1 MTKSFF
7 LTKWLLNGM
16 RWLYQ
21 TIMNGTG
28 MQASY
33 AIVFTILIFTLGVRC
48 LTIFG
53 DIRSRKS
60 SMQMQEIQPDL
71 DKIMKKY
78 QNDPKRMNQE
88 RNKLMKEKGVSTM
101 SGCLPLLIMMPL
113 LFMFINAFRAWSN
126 EQMLSMLLT
135 MDANPTEGLA
145 LFGQY
150 QFLWIRNIWRP
161 DNLTSS
167 AVLTG
172 EQFWR
177 TFAETKNTMVNN
189 FIFFEDHPELGEL
202 LLRMG
207 FFVEDAAGSISFL
220 SGGREIVVSI
230 AEDNTAFL
238 AAYESLMG
246 PIINADMYKDYVN
259 GFAILPL
266 LAGATSFLLSWVS
279 MQQQNKKQ
287 KEQELTNPNNQAGN
301 MGKSMMYIM
310 PAMSVFFCWQYDATF
325 SIYWIISN
333 VIATVIN
340 VILNKT
346 LPAAVERDKQRR
358 EAKLIKERN

>member
-1 MTKSFF
+1 MTNSFF
-7 LTKWLLNGM
+7 LTRWLLAGM
-16 RWLYQ
+16 RWLYES
-21 TIMNGTG
+21 IMSSG

-33 AIVFTILIFTLGVRC
+33 AIVLTIFIFTLGVRC
-48 LTIFG
+48 LTIFS
-53 DIRSRKS
+53 DIKSRKS
-60 SMQMQEIQPDL
+60 SAQMQEIQPDL
-71 DKIMKKY
+71 DRIMKKY

-88 RNKLMKEKGVSTM
+88 RNKFMKEKGVSTM

-126 EQMLSMLLT
+126 EQMLSLLLT
-135 MDANPTEGLA
+135 MDKDPQAGIV
-145 LFGQY
+145 LFNQY
-150 QFLWIRNIWRP
+150 KFFWILNIWRP

-177 TFAETKNTMVNN
+177 TFAQTSSTTVDK
-189 FIFFEDHPELGEL
+189 FIFYTEHQAALDEL

-207 FFVEDAAGSISFL
+207 FFVKDAAGAL
-220 SGGREIVVSI
+220 SI
-230 AEDNTAFL
+230 AEDNTVFL
-238 AAYESLMG
+238 TAYETIMG
-246 PIINADMYKDYVN
+246 PCIDAYKGYVN
-259 GFAILPL
+259 GYAILPI
-266 LAGATSFLLSWVS
+266 LAGGTSFLLSWVS
-279 MQQQNKKQ
+279 MQQQNKNK
-287 KEQELTNPNNQAGN
+287 KEQDNTNPNAQAAN

-340 VILNKT
+340 VILNKK
-346 LPAAVERDKQRR
+346 LPAIVERDKKKR
-358 EAKLIKERN
+358 EAKQIKENK

>member
-7 LTKWLLNGM
+7 LTKWLLSGM
-16 RWLYQ
+16 RWLYES
-21 TIMNGTG
+21 IVNSTG

-33 AIVFTILIFTLGVRC
+33 AIVLTIFIFTLGVRC
-48 LTIFG
+48 LTIFS
-53 DIRSRKS
+53 DIKSRKS

-71 DKIMKKY
+71 DRLMKKY

-126 EQMLSMLLT
+126 EQMLSLLLT
-135 MDANPTEGLA
+135 MDQDPQAGIQ
-145 LFGQY
+145 LFSQY
-150 QFLWIRNIWRP
+150 RFFWILNIWRP

-177 TFAETKNTMVNN
+177 TFAETKATFVDK
-189 FIFFEDHPELGEL
+189 FIFYTEHQEALDEL

-207 FFVEDAAGSISFL
+207 FFVKDAAGAL
-220 SGGREIVVSI
+220 SI
-230 AEDNTAFL
+230 AEDNTVFL
-238 AAYESLMG
+238 AAYETMMG
-246 PIINADMYKDYVN
+246 PCIDAYKGYVN
-259 GFAILPL
+259 GYAILPI
-266 LAGATSFLLSWVS
+266 LAGGTSFLLSWVS

-287 KEQELTNPNNQAGN
+287 QEAELTNPHAQANNL
-301 MGKSMMYIM
+301 GKSMMYIM
-310 PAMSVFFCWQYDATF
+310 PVMSVFFCWQYDATF

-340 VILNKT
+340 VILNKK
-346 LPAAVERDKQRR
+346 LPAIVERDKKRR
-358 EAKLIKERN
+358 EAKLIKEKN

>member
-1 MTKSFF
+1 
-7 LTKWLLNGM
+7 M
-16 RWLYQ
+16 RWLYE
-21 TIMNGTG
+21 TIVSSTG

-33 AIVFTILIFTLGVRC
+33 AIVLTIFLFTLGVRC

-53 DIRSRKS
+53 DIKSRKS

-71 DKIMKKY
+71 DRLMKKY

-126 EQMLSMLLT
+126 EQMLSLLLT
-135 MDANPTEGLA
+135 MDRDAQAGID
-145 LFGQY
+145 LFSQY
-150 QFLWIRNIWRP
+150 KFFWILNIWRP

-177 TFAETKNTMVNN
+177 TFAETKATYIDK
-189 FIFFEDHPELGEL
+189 FIFYSEHQQELDEL

-207 FFVEDAAGSISFL
+207 FFVKDAAGAL
-220 SGGREIVVSI
+220 SI

-238 AAYESLMG
+238 AAYESIMG
-246 PIINADMYKDYVN
+246 PCIDTYKGYVN
-259 GFAILPL
+259 GYAILPL
-266 LAGATSFLLSWVS
+266 VAGATSFLLSWVS

-287 KEQELTNPNNQAGN
+287 KEAELTNPNANNQAAN

-325 SIYWIISN
+325 SVYWIISN

-340 VILNKT
+340 FILNKT
-346 LPAAVERDKQRR
+346 LPAAVERDKQKR
-358 EAKLIKERN
+358 EAKLIKEKN

>member
-1 MTKSFF
+1 MIKSFF
-7 LTKWLLNGM
+7 LTKWLLAGM
-16 RWLYQ
+16 RWLYE
-21 TIMNGTG
+21 TIMSSTG

-33 AIVFTILIFTLGVRC
+33 AIVLTIFLFTLGVRC

-53 DIRSRKS
+53 DIKSRKS

-71 DKIMKKY
+71 DRLMKKY

-126 EQMLSMLLT
+126 EQMLSLLLT
-135 MDANPTEGLA
+135 MDTDPQKGIE
-145 LFGQY
+145 LFSQY
-150 QFLWIRNIWRP
+150 KFFWILNIWRP

-177 TFAETKNTMVNN
+177 TFAETKATYIDK
-189 FIFFEDHPELGEL
+189 FIFYAEHQQALDEL

-207 FFVEDAAGSISFL
+207 FFMKDAAGAL
-220 SGGREIVVSI
+220 TI

-238 AAYESLMG
+238 AAYETIMG
-246 PIINADMYKDYVN
+246 PCIDAYKGYVN
-259 GFAILPL
+259 GYAILPI
-266 LAGATSFLLSWVS
+266 LAGGTSFLVSWVS
-279 MQQQNKKQ
+279 MQQQNKNK
-287 KEQELTNPNNQAGN
+287 KEEDTNNPNAQAAN

-325 SIYWIISN
+325 SVYWIISN
-333 VIATVIN
+333 VIATVTN
-340 VILNKT
+340 VILNKK
-346 LPAAVERDKQRR
+346 LPAIIEREKRRR
-358 EAKLIKERN
+358 EAKLIKESN

>member
-7 LTKWLLNGM
+7 LTKWLLTGM
-16 RWLYQ
+16 RWLYE
-21 TIMNGTG
+21 TIMSTTG

-33 AIVFTILIFTLGVRC
+33 AIVLTIFLFTLGVRC
-48 LTIFG
+48 LTVFG

-60 SMQMQEIQPDL
+60 SLQMQEIQPDL
-71 DKIMKKY
+71 DKLMKKY

-88 RNKLMKEKGVSTM
+88 RSKLMKEKGVSTM

-126 EQMLSMLLT
+126 EQMLSLLLT
-135 MDANPTEGLA
+135 MDKDPQAGIA
-145 LFGQY
+145 LFNQY
-150 QFLWIRNIWRP
+150 KFLWILNIWRP

-177 TFAETKNTMVNN
+177 TFAQTSSTTVDK
-189 FIFFEDHPELGEL
+189 FIFYTEHQAALDEL

-207 FFVEDAAGSISFL
+207 FFVKDAAGAL
-220 SGGREIVVSI
+220 TI

-238 AAYESLMG
+238 TAYETIMG
-246 PIINADMYKDYVN
+246 PCIDVYKGYVN
-259 GFAILPL
+259 GYAILPI
-266 LAGATSFLLSWVS
+266 LAGGTSFLLSWVS
-279 MQQQNKKQ
+279 MQQQNRNKK
-287 KEQELTNPNNQAGN
+287 EDDGNNPNAQAAN

-325 SIYWIISN
+325 SIYWILSN
-333 VIATVIN
+333 IIAVGIN
-340 VILNKT
+340 VIINKR
-346 LPAAVERDKQRR
+346 LPYIIERDKRRR
-358 EAKLIKERN
+358 EAKQIKEKN